1 VRETAPL
8 FGQVRFYFDLASA
21 DAYVAAER
29 SHEMLGV
36 VPEWVPIRMA
46 PAFRCAEEVASHRE
60 DVQRR
65 AHGLQALRWP
75 DPYPPDS
82 EFAML
87 VATYAR
93 QIGRCVAFSLA
104 AFRQAFAAGR
114 DLGERDTVLIAGA
127 ACELHP
133 AALIKGAE
141 LRSTRERLDAATAEA
156 IAVGVRDV
164 PAFQIGERVFS
175 GPNAV
180 EEARASQSL
189 V

>member
-1 VRETAPL
+1 MT
-8 FGQVRFYFDLASA
+8 
-21 DAYVAAER
+21 
-29 SHEMLGV
+29 
-36 VPEWVPIRMA
+36 

-60 DVQRR
+60 DVRRR
-65 AHGLQALRWP
+65 ATDLQTLRWP

-93 QIGRCVAFSLA
+93 EIGRCVAFSLA
-104 AFRQAFAAGR
+104 AFRQAYAAGR
-114 DLGERDTVLIAGA
+114 DLGDRDTVLIAGA

-133 AALIKGAE
+133 AALIKGAG
-141 LRSTRERLDAATAEA
+141 LRSTRERLDAATADA
-156 IAVGVRDV
+156 IAAGVREV
-164 PAFQIGERVFS
+164 PAIGIGEHVFC
-175 GPNAV
+175 GPNAL

>member
-1 VRETAPL
+1 VTETAPL

-21 DAYVAAER
+21 EAYVAAER
-29 SHEMLGV
+29 SHEVLGV
-36 VPEWVPIRMA
+36 VPEWVPIRMT
-46 PAFRCAEEVASHRE
+46 PAFRCAEEIASHRE
-60 DVQRR
+60 DVERR
-65 AHGLQALRWP
+65 AAGLQTLRWP

-87 VATYAR
+87 AATYAR
-93 QIGRCVAFSLA
+93 EIGRCVAFSLA

-133 AALIKGAE
+133 AAVLKSAE
-141 LRSTRERLDAATAEA
+141 LRATRERLDAATAEA
-156 IAVGVRDV
+156 IAAGVRDV
-164 PAFQIGERVFS
+164 PAIRIGEHVFC
-175 GPNAV
+175 GPDAL

>member
-1 VRETAPL
+1 VQQP
-8 FGQVRFYFDLASA
+8 RFYFDLSSA

-29 SHEMLGV
+29 SHEVLGV

-46 PAFRCAEEVASHRE
+46 PAFRCAEEIASHRE
-60 DVQRR
+60 DVERR
-65 AHGLQALRWP
+65 AAGLQTLRWP

-82 EFAML
+82 EFALL

-93 QIGRCVAFSLA
+93 EIGRCVAFSLA

-114 DLGERDTVLIAGA
+114 DLGDRDTALIAGA

-133 AALIKGAE
+133 AALIKGAG
-141 LRSTRERLDAATAEA
+141 LRSTRERLDAATAGA
-156 IAVGVRDV
+156 IAAGVREV
-164 PAFQIGERVFS
+164 PAIQVGEHVFC
-175 GPNAV
+175 GPNAL

>member
-1 VRETAPL
+1 VTETAPL
-8 FGQVRFYFDLASA
+8 FGQVRFYFDLSSG

-29 SHEMLGV
+29 AHEVLGV
-36 VPEWVPIRMA
+36 VPEWVPILMP

-60 DVQRR
+60 DVERR
-65 AHGLQALRWP
+65 AAGLQALRWP

-93 QIGRCVAFSLA
+93 EIGRCVAFSLA

-114 DLGERDTVLIAGA
+114 DLGDRDTALIAGA

-133 AALIKGAE
+133 TALIKGAG
-141 LRSTRERLDAATAEA
+141 LRSTRERLDAATAAA
-156 IAVGVRDV
+156 IAAGVREV
-164 PAFQIGERVFS
+164 PAIQIGEDVFC
-175 GPNAV
+175 GTNAL
-180 EEARASQSL
+180 EDARASQSL